1 MCHTSSSFPQKK
13 KKKGEKNQQFSQF
26 LIFSHSNRKSIFLVL
41 LLDKKISIFLMSS
54 LIHHLILY
62 IHIKIQSSSI
72 LQMSRSNFYFFF
84 FLFSLIITINH
95 DPVKKNSI
103 PFSILSTFTS
113 KDKRNNTHTYT
124 YLSNEQKREK
134 ETSTRYP
141 FTIHQIR
148 PSRKRKREREQ
159 WLPLSRDFGPWQH
172 LAVKNIF
179 FPVFSFRLLDGL
191 GDPCFAK

>member
-13 KKKGEKNQQFSQF
+13 KKKGGKNQQFSQF

-84 FLFSLIITINH
+84 SFFHLSSRSITI
-95 DPVKKNSI
+95 PWKKIQFLS
-103 PFSILSTFTS
+103 PFLQLSLPKIKGTTH
-113 KDKRNNTHTYT
+113 THTYI
-124 YLSNEQKREK
+124 LIKRAK
-134 ETSTRYP
+134 
-141 FTIHQIR
+141 
-148 PSRKRKREREQ
+148 KRKRNIDQISFHDTPNSSIQRERKRENSDS
-159 WLPLSRDFGPWQH
+159 LY
-172 LAVKNIF
+172 LAILVLDSIWRLKIY
-179 FPVFSFRLLDGL
+179 FS
-191 GDPCFAK
+191 PCFRSAS

>member
-84 FLFSLIITINH
+84 SFFHLSSRSITISW
-95 DPVKKNSI
+95 KKIQFLS
-103 PFSILSTFTS
+103 PFFQLSLPKIKGTTYTHIHIHIYQTNKKEKKKHRPDILS
-113 KDKRNNTHTYT
+113 RYT
-124 YLSNEQKREK
+124 KFVHPE
-134 ETSTRYP
+134 
-141 FTIHQIR
+141 
-148 PSRKRKREREQ
+148 RERERENSDS
-159 WLPLSRDFGPWQH
+159 LY
-172 LAVKNIF
+172 LAILVLDSIWRLKIY
-179 FPVFSFRLLDGL
+179 FS
-191 GDPCFAK
+191 PCFRSAS

>member
-84 FLFSLIITINH
+84 SFFHLSSRSITI
-95 DPVKKNSI
+95 PWKKIQFLS
-103 PFSILSTFTS
+103 PFLQLSLPKIKGTTHTHIHIYQTSKKEKKKHRPDILS
-113 KDKRNNTHTYT
+113 RYT
-124 YLSNEQKREK
+124 KFVHPE
-134 ETSTRYP
+134 
-141 FTIHQIR
+141 
-148 PSRKRKREREQ
+148 RERENSDS
-159 WLPLSRDFGPWQH
+159 LY
-172 LAVKNIF
+172 LAILVLDSIWRLKIY
-179 FPVFSFRLLDGL
+179 FS
-191 GDPCFAK
+191 PCFRSAS

>member
-13 KKKGEKNQQFSQF
+13 KKKGGKNQQFSQF

-84 FLFSLIITINH
+84 SFFHLSSRSITI
-95 DPVKKNSI
+95 PWKKIQFLS
-103 PFSILSTFTS
+103 PFFQLSLPKIKGTTHTHIHIYQTSKKEKKKHRPDILS
-113 KDKRNNTHTYT
+113 RYT
-124 YLSNEQKREK
+124 KFVHPE
-134 ETSTRYP
+134 
-141 FTIHQIR
+141 
-148 PSRKRKREREQ
+148 RERENSDS
-159 WLPLSRDFGPWQH
+159 LY
-172 LAVKNIF
+172 LAILVLDSIWRLKIY
-179 FPVFSFRLLDGL
+179 FS
-191 GDPCFAK
+191 PCFRSAS

>member
-13 KKKGEKNQQFSQF
+13 KKKGGKNQQFSQF

-84 FLFSLIITINH
+84 SFFHLSSRSITI
-95 DPVKKNSI
+95 PWKKIQFLS
-103 PFSILSTFTS
+103 PFFQLSLPKIKGTTH
-113 KDKRNNTHTYT
+113 THTYI
-124 YLSNEQKREK
+124 LIKRAK
-134 ETSTRYP
+134 
-141 FTIHQIR
+141 
-148 PSRKRKREREQ
+148 KRKRNIDQISFHDTPNSSIQKEKEREQ

>member
-95 DPVKKNSI
+95 DLVKKNSI

-113 KDKRNNTHTYT
+113 KDKRNNTHTHIHTYQTSKKEKKKHRPDILSRYT
-124 YLSNEQKREK
+124 KFVHPE
-134 ETSTRYP
+134 
-141 FTIHQIR
+141 
-148 PSRKRKREREQ
+148 RERERENSDS
-159 WLPLSRDFGPWQH
+159 LY
-172 LAVKNIF
+172 LAILVLDSIWRLKIY
-179 FPVFSFRLLDGL
+179 FS
-191 GDPCFAK
+191 PCFRSAS

>member
-1 MCHTSSSFPQKK
+1 MSYIIIISTKE
-13 KKKGEKNQQFSQF
+13 KKKGGKKSTIFTILNFFTLKQEINFPRSIIRQKDFH
-26 LIFSHSNRKSIFLVL
+26 FSHVITHPSSYPIYTYKNSIFLHSPNVTL
-41 LLDKKISIFLMSS
+41 KFL
-54 LIHHLILY
+54 
-62 IHIKIQSSSI
+62 
-72 LQMSRSNFYFFF
+72 FFF

-103 PFSILSTFTS
+103 PFSIPSTFTS

-141 FTIHQIR
+141 FTIYQIR

-159 WLPLSRDFGPWQH
+159 
-172 LAVKNIF
+172 
-179 FPVFSFRLLDGL
+179 
-191 GDPCFAK
+191 

>member
-1 MCHTSSSFPQKK
+1 MSYIIIIFTKE
-13 KKKGEKNQQFSQF
+13 KKKGGKKSTIFTILNFFTLKQEINFPRSIIRQKDFH
-26 LIFSHSNRKSIFLVL
+26 FSHVITHPSSYPIYTYKNSIFLHSPNVTL
-41 LLDKKISIFLMSS
+41 KFL
-54 LIHHLILY
+54 
-62 IHIKIQSSSI
+62 
-72 LQMSRSNFYFFF
+72 FFF

-103 PFSILSTFTS
+103 PFSIPSTFTS

-148 PSRKRKREREQ
+148 PSRERERENSDS
-159 WLPLSRDFGPWQH
+159 LY
-172 LAVKNIF
+172 LAILVLDSIWRLKIY
-179 FPVFSFRLLDGL
+179 FS
-191 GDPCFAK
+191 PCFRSAS